1 MRCLIVSMGCKCIW
15 IVLLI
20 ALSGCATPVL
30 PKHMVPQSL
39 AISRS
44 GPASPLYSAIAI
56 RKVGGGEE
64 TNPLM
69 YSKVGDKEL
78 REALRL
84 SLSQYG
90 FLSISDTN
98 APFGLDVFLVEL
110 KQPTRRFTL
119 IVDSYIRYT
128 LTRVRDGKVIFDD
141 IVPASFK
148 ATVEDAFVGYSRL
161 KLATEGSVRTNI
173 AAFFERLRSLDVEE

>member
-1 MRCLIVSMGCKCIW
+1 MVSKGCKCIS
-15 IVLLI
+15 IALLI
-20 ALSGCATPVL
+20 ALSGCATSAQ

-39 AISRS
+39 SILAG
-44 GPASPLYSAIAI
+44 GPASPFYSAIAI
-56 RKVGGGEE
+56 RKVGGGDE

-69 YSKVGDKEL
+69 YSKVGDNEL

-98 APFGLDVFLVEL
+98 VLFGLDVFLVEL
-110 KQPTRRFTL
+110 KQPTRALTL

-128 LTRVRDGKVIFDD
+128 LSRVRDGKVIFDD
-141 IVPASFK
+141 IIPASFK
-148 ATVEDAFVGYSRL
+148 ATLEDAFVGYSRL

-173 AAFFERLRSLDVEE
+173 AAFLGRLGSLDVEE